1 MPNYDFRCPVH
12 GFFEGMSFAD
22 SEGVIP
28 VRHSCGEL
36 SHVVWLRAPAM
47 KPSGVLVL
55 AQSGIT
61 AEERERL
68 LQKPEPEADY
78 FDSEAFDRKV
88 DDTIDKNTGKWHAME
103 LEPVAPMDE
112 KQRALVEPALRK
124 QA

>member
-12 GFFEGMSFAD
+12 GPFEAMSFAD
-22 SEGVIP
+22 TEGVIP
-28 VRHSCGEL
+28 VRHTCGAL

-68 LQKPEPEADY
+68 LQKPDPEPSY
-78 FDSEAFDRKV
+78 FDSEEFHCKV
-88 DDTIDKNTGKWHAME
+88 DDIVDMKTGRWHAQE
-103 LEPVAPMDE
+103 LEPIAPMSE
-112 KQRALVEPALRK
+112 SERALVEPALRK
-124 QA
+124 RA